1 MQHGV
6 LTLCSSSNGPMHG
19 VCVLLQLYSR
29 LLRMCPH
36 HCWMLMEQ
44 DLSRWGI
51 PTLVGPI
58 NAPHSFR
65 VLLQCAGLGDV
76 VEGMF

>member
-1 MQHGV
+1 
-6 LTLCSSSNGPMHG
+6 
-19 VCVLLQLYSR
+19 
-29 LLRMCPH
+29 MCPH